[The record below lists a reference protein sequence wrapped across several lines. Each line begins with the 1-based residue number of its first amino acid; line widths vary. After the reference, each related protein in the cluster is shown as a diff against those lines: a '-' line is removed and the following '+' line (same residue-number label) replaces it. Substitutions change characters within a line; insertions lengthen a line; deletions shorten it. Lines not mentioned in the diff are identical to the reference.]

1 MKKDSIIW
9 FLYNSMCMQNGL
21 TNIMVCNEIT
31 CVDFSNFWSLLCN
44 LKWSLLNHFN
54 IILKFYKILLTP
66 KIGGNGKISQVIL
79 WN

>member
-9 FLYNSMCMQNGL
+9 FLYNSMWCENGL

-31 CVDFSNFWSLLCN
+31 CVDFSKFWSLFCN
-44 LKWSLLNHFN
+44 LKWSPLNHFN
-54 IILKFYKILLTP
+54 IIWKFYKLLMTP
-66 KIGGNGKISQVIL
+66 KLDGNGKISQVIF